1 MKRKLHLVLMVFCL
15 AIILG
20 VVYFYCISLFL
31 VTTFYSIE
39 EPVTSSIRMVHL
51 TDLHNAEF
59 GEENCELIERVA
71 EQNPDLIV
79 MTGDMINRDNEDLSV
94 ITNLISQLSEFAPV
108 YFGYGNHEYSW
119 EEEWKTSLKEPLS
132 SAGAV
137 VLNNEYADIE
147 VNGQSIRIGGYMGYY
162 RQPHMFPVS
171 EEQRAL
177 ELAFADEFEDMDRL
191 KILLNHIPTQWVD
204 WDYIDEYPV
213 DVVLSGHYHGGVVRI
228 PLIDRGLYVPYTG
241 WFAKNTKGVF
251 RGTRATCILSAGLG
265 SEHFVPRMNNPP
277 EIVVVDLVPTE

>member
-1 MKRKLHLVLMVFCL
+1 MKRKLHLVLIVFCL

-162 RQPHMFPVS
+162 RQPHIFPVS
-171 EEQRAL
+171 EEQRVL
-177 ELAFADEFEDMDRL
+177 ELAFADEFEDTDRL
-191 KILLNHIPTQWVD
+191 KILLNHIPTQWG
-204 WDYIDEYPV
+204 
-213 DVVLSGHYHGGVVRI
+213 L
-228 PLIDRGLYVPYTG
+228 GLYVPYTG

-265 SEHFVPRMNNPP
+265 VEHLVPRMNNPP